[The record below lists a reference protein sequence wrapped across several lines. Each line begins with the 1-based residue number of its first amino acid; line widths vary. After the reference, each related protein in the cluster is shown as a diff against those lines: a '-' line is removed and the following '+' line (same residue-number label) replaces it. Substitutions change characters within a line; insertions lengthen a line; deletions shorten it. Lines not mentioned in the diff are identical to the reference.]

1 MTIEQLRKIHQMRPF
16 QAFDIH
22 LADGRSIPVSHPE
35 LLAFSPSDE
44 TFAAGMPGGN
54 IETVKASLIASVKPR
69 PPASARRGK
78 QRGQSPE

>member
-1 MTIEQLRKIHQMRPF
+1 MTIDQLRKIHQIRPF

-35 LLAFSPSDE
+35 LLMFAATDG
-44 TFAAGMPGGN
+44 TFVAGMPGGN
-54 IETVKASLIASVKPR
+54 MEIVDASLVASVKPR
-69 PPASARRGK
+69 PPASAWRGK

>member
-1 MTIEQLRKIHQMRPF
+1 MTIEQLRKIHQTRPF

-44 TFAAGMPGGN
+44 SFAAGMPGGN
-54 IETVKASLIASVKPR
+54 IETVNAALIASVKPR

-78 QRGQSPE
+78 QRGQSSE

>member
-1 MTIEQLRKIHQMRPF
+1 MTIEQLRKIHQIRPF

-35 LLAFSPSDE
+35 LLAFSPPDE

-54 IETVKASLIASVKPR
+54 IETVKRIADR
-69 PPASARRGK
+69 EREAAPAGLGP
-78 QRGQSPE
+78 QR